1 MNLVLRIINGVANEC
16 LRLLTS
22 VLPAEQPIP
31 ISGVIVAL
39 NVVIF
44 SERCLTMIKFFS
56 CEKCSKEFSI
66 ASEEMKRQ
74 CPFCLSKK
82 LLVLRRNERVRKDNY
97 LRPCDTLPSEE
108 YAA

>member
-1 MNLVLRIINGVANEC
+1 VQLAVAP
-16 LRLLTS
+16 T
-22 VLPAEQPIP
+22 V
-31 ISGVIVAL
+31 ISGNTNAPDVGMSYESRSV
-39 NVVIF
+39 
-44 SERCLTMIKFFS
+44 SMIKFFS